1 MLFVDCHK
9 EKLSNMSAMQD
20 GMGRVGKGSLGLPT
34 APAYCSTRCTFNR
47 RTKGKKVQR
56 DRIIQYKEDS
66 LLSELS
72 WATPENICLLV

>member
-20 GMGRVGKGSLGLPT
+20 GVGRVGKGSLE
-34 APAYCSTRCTFNR
+34 
-47 RTKGKKVQR
+47 TKGKKVQR
-56 DRIIQYKEDS
+56 DRVIQYKEDS

-72 WATPENICLLV
+72 

>member
-1 MLFVDCHK
+1 MLFVDCYK

-20 GMGRVGKGSLGLPT
+20 GVGRVGKGSLGLPT
-34 APAYCSTRCTFNR
+34 APPFNR

-56 DRIIQYKEDS
+56 DRVIQYKEDG

>member
-20 GMGRVGKGSLGLPT
+20 GMGRVGKGSLG
-34 APAYCSTRCTFNR
+34 
-47 RTKGKKVQR
+47 KKVQR
-56 DRIIQYKEDS
+56 DRVIQYKEDG